1 MQRLSVCLR
10 SSTRSGRI
18 GWHQMSGCVRAVG
31 KSFAVG
37 LGTVAGGGVTR
48 CGRFGGARSAR
59 SSGLLSR
66 RTAISTAATGAS
78 SQPFS
83 PALTSRV
90 GGTRRAAGIPSMV
103 RGVRGLRAAKCDRR
117 SRNVNASSSPA
128 RSRAAKKMA
137 RIEALRKLRHA
148 GYDVSKEQA
157 KRLGVLISV
166 VEDQQRGLP
175 HEHVACPHT
184 SALEI
189 AFTRAFF
196 DALPPRSASSPTR
209 AHRPLPIRDREAGQ
223 VSSAA
228 VPRLSSES
236 LRATWP
242 NPCPPASSC
251 ESITASAF
259 STSRPGSP
267 SSQV

>member
-1 MQRLSVCLR
+1 MRPEIEEREREL
-10 SSTRSGRI
+10 
-18 GWHQMSGCVRAVG
+18 
-31 KSFAVG
+31 F
-37 LGTVAGGGVTR
+37 
-48 CGRFGGARSAR
+48 
-59 SSGLLSR
+59 
-66 RTAISTAATGAS
+66 
-78 SQPFS
+78 
-83 PALTSRV
+83 
-90 GGTRRAAGIPSMV
+90 
-103 RGVRGLRAAKCDRR
+103 
-117 SRNVNASSSPA
+117 PA

-259 STSRPGSP
+259 STSRPGYLNSRASHLP
-267 SSQV
+267 SLGYVATSGPHVRVTAVCQEFRHV